1 MMKTSELFEKE
12 IALIKNSHIKEIVRR
27 TLDLAPEA
35 IQTVPASSS
44 GKYHPAYAL
53 GECGLV
59 RHIKATVY
67 IAKSL
72 METDIYTKFFKS
84 GIVSISR
91 EMNDDAT
98 YAALILHDC
107 CKPDDTPEHYTRFNH
122 PILASELLQ
131 SVADKYIKEVNIAV
145 SQKHEIKWQIERIAN
160 AIASHMGQWN
170 TSKYSDIILPT
181 PNTNLEWFVH
191 TCDYLASR
199 RFLEVDFDKV

>member
-1 MMKTSELFEKE
+1 MKTSEIFKNE
-12 IALIKNSHIKEIVRR
+12 IELIKDRHIKAIVRQ
-27 TLDLAPEA
+27 TLDAAPKI
-35 IQTVPASSS
+35 IQTIPASSS
-44 GKYHPAYAL
+44 GKYHPSYAL
-53 GECGLV
+53 GEGGLV
-59 RHIKATVY
+59 RHIKAAVY

-131 SVADKYIKEVNIAV
+131 SVADKYVKELNIAV

-160 AIASHMGQWN
+160 AIASHMGQFN
-170 TSKYSDIILPT
+170 TSKYSDVILPT
-181 PNTNLEWFVH
+181 PDTCLEWFVH
-191 TCDYLASR
+191 LCDYLASR
-199 RFLEVDFDKV
+199 RFLEVNFDKV

>member
-1 MMKTSELFEKE
+1 MKTSELFEKE

-35 IQTVPASSS
+35 IQTVAASSS
-44 GKYHPAYAL
+44 GKYHPSYAL
-53 GECGLV
+53 GEGGLV
-59 RHIKATVY
+59 RHIKAAVC

-84 GIVSISR
+84 YRISR

-107 CKPDDTPEHYTRFNH
+107 CKPDDTPEHNTRFNH
-122 PILASELLQ
+122 PILASELLH
-131 SVADKYIKEVNIAV
+131 SVADKYVKELNIAV